1 MSSKNFTYFFN
12 TTSSIND
19 ARVNL
24 SEVINEYAS
33 SNIESYRRFSTT
45 LIEWFDE
52 IVNSFHIYNGQ
63 RISNSKIEGINSRI
77 KTILKNANGFRNFSR
92 MRNRIMFSLN
102 KNSLPSSLKQSQII
116 KKSGRK
122 RGKYKKVK

>member
-1 MSSKNFTYFFN
+1 M
-12 TTSSIND
+12 
-19 ARVNL
+19 
-24 SEVINEYAS
+24 NEYAS

-116 KKSGRK
+116 KSLEENVVNI
-122 RGKYKKVK
+122 KK

>member
-1 MSSKNFTYFFN
+1 
-12 TTSSIND
+12 
-19 ARVNL
+19 V
-24 SEVINEYAS
+24 VG
-33 SNIESYRRFSTT
+33 NIYC
-45 LIEWFDE
+45 
-52 IVNSFHIYNGQ
+52 IY
-63 RISNSKIEGINSRI
+63 IEGINSRI

>member
-1 MSSKNFTYFFN
+1 MILFFN

>member
-1 MSSKNFTYFFN
+1 M
-12 TTSSIND
+12 
-19 ARVNL
+19 L
-24 SEVINEYAS
+24 Q
-33 SNIESYRRFSTT
+33 NIT
-45 LIEWFDE
+45 DE